1 MILKIFVLE
10 SLSEWDAQY
19 ILWLGIQ
26 LLIDGVL
33 LGIFFINMLV
43 RTGIETLLVMV
54 SIVIRDKNVLKGHPE
69 DHKPNHQVFWLL
81 FISRF
86 YLSIARFQEEKK
98 PVCW

>member
-54 SIVIRDKNVLKGHPE
+54 SIVIKDKNVLKGHPE
-69 DHKPNHQVFWLL
+69 DQL
-81 FISRF
+81 FI
-86 YLSIARFQEEKK
+86 
-98 PVCW
+98 